1 MKPPASVAVRNAKRP
16 KIQFTPQASK
26 LSQSV
31 IKTSTLKKS
40 ALHSLKKGHAE
51 LCFTKDAGLI
61 YTSPNTMEMKD
72 ICIEDAR
79 PAKLQPIIS
88 NDKENT
94 HIVAMK
100 LSFDTADNDTPCS

>member
-1 MKPPASVAVRNAKRP
+1 
-16 KIQFTPQASK
+16 
-26 LSQSV
+26 
-31 IKTSTLKKS
+31 
-40 ALHSLKKGHAE
+40 
-51 LCFTKDAGLI
+51 
-61 YTSPNTMEMKD
+61 MEMKD